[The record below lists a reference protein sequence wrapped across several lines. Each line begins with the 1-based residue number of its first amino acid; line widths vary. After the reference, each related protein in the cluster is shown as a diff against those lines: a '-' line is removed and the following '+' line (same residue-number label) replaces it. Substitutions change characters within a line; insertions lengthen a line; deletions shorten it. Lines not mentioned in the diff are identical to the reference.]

1 MRGLFAV
8 LFLLLLGGIGYVLV
22 TAERG
27 EAPGSDLRVASEHDD
42 TVRDLDRLIEEAR
55 KNARRAADL
64 AAEIEAAAAETRGSA
79 EDVLALADDNEV
91 ARASSRT
98 ADLAAEDAL
107 GAARLMRGY
116 AERMNERFLRT
127 EGYTDDAEAVAAQL
141 ETVERTQAE
150 AREAARRAA
159 EARADMLAAEENLDQ
174 LEGELDGREQRGRE
188 LDPIRITEDDG
199 SSIVI
204 LNDGPIEAQGDADYD
219 DAYGDED
226 VEQRLRDIFP
236 DDVIEYE
243 EDEVPYGERG

>member
-8 LFLLLLGGIGYVLV
+8 LFLLAMIGIGYVFV
-22 TAERG
+22 TKAGGGGGVET
-27 EAPGSDLRVASEHDD
+27 DLRVATEHDD
-42 TVRDLDRLIEEAR
+42 AVRDLDRLVEAAR
-55 KNARRAADL
+55 KNAQRAAEL
-64 AAEIEAAAAETRGSA
+64 AAEIELAAAETQGSA
-79 EDVLALADDNEV
+79 EDVLALADDNDV

-98 ADLAAEDAL
+98 AERAAEDAL

-127 EGYTDDAEAVAAQL
+127 EGFTDDAEAVAAQL

-159 EARADMLAAEENLDQ
+159 EARAEMIAAEETLDRV
-174 LEGELDGREQRGRE
+174 EGEIGESD
-188 LDPIRITEDDG
+188 LDPIRVTRDDG

-204 LNDGPIEAQGDADYD
+204 LNDGPVEAQGDAD
-219 DAYGDED
+219 YGDED